1 MVQKQN
7 VTETALQ
14 ELINDVEG
22 VVSSK
27 VKLDDTGNLVEIH
40 ALADKSRNAKQI
52 VRDIQSAVT
61 AKFDLEID
69 HRIISIAQLSCDS
82 VMQKDLR
89 IVFKG
94 MEVASKGLELDVKV
108 MLSHREKDYCG
119 SQKGI
124 NTTTSI
130 NRTIAQATLKA
141 LSDFLNIGEIF
152 VVEDVGTLNIAKTNV
167 VVVAVTCVDKN
178 GEQLLIGSSMNLGD
192 IKEAV
197 VKATLDAV
205 NRRIAKLTGR

>member
-89 IVFKG
+89 IVF
-94 MEVASKGLELDVKV
+94 
-108 MLSHREKDYCG
+108 
-119 SQKGI
+119 
-124 NTTTSI
+124 
-130 NRTIAQATLKA
+130 
-141 LSDFLNIGEIF
+141 
-152 VVEDVGTLNIAKTNV
+152 
-167 VVVAVTCVDKN
+167 
-178 GEQLLIGSSMNLGD
+178 
-192 IKEAV
+192 
-197 VKATLDAV
+197 
-205 NRRIAKLTGR
+205 

>member
-82 VMQKDLR
+82 VMQRDMR

-94 MEVASKGLELDVKV
+94 MEVASKGLEIDVRV
-108 MLSHREKDYCG
+108 ILSHGEKDYCG

-178 GEQLLIGSSMNLGD
+178 GEQLLIGSSMYLGD

-205 NRRIAKLTGR
+205 NRRIAKLTGK

>member
-1 MVQKQN
+1 
-7 VTETALQ
+7 
-14 ELINDVEG
+14 
-22 VVSSK
+22 
-27 VKLDDTGNLVEIH
+27 
-40 ALADKSRNAKQI
+40 

>member
-1 MVQKQN
+1 MAQKQN

-14 ELINDVEG
+14 ELINDIEG
-22 VVSSK
+22 IVSSK

-82 VMQKDLR
+82 VVQRDMR

-94 MEVASKGLELDVKV
+94 MEVASKGLEIDVRV
-108 MLSHREKDYCG
+108 ILSHGEKDYCG

-152 VVEDVGTLNIAKTNV
+152 VVEDVETLNIAKTNV

-205 NRRIAKLTGR
+205 NRRIAKLTGK

>member
-1 MVQKQN
+1 MAQKQN

-14 ELINDVEG
+14 ELINDIEG
-22 VVSSK
+22 IVSSK
-27 VKLDDTGNLVEIH
+27 VKLDDMGNLVEIH

-61 AKFDLEID
+61 AKFDLELD
-69 HRIISIAQLSCDS
+69 HRIISIAQLNCDS
-82 VMQKDLR
+82 VVHREMR

-94 MEVASKGLELDVKV
+94 MEVASKGLEIDVKV
-108 MLSHREKDYCG
+108 ILSHGEKDYCG

-141 LSDFLNIGEIF
+141 LTDFLNIGEIF

-205 NRRIAKLTGR
+205 NRRIAKLMGR

>member
-1 MVQKQN
+1 MAQKQN

-14 ELINDVEG
+14 ELINDIEG
-22 VVSSK
+22 IVSSK

-61 AKFDLEID
+61 AKFNLEID
-69 HRIISIAQLSCDS
+69 HRIISIAQLSCDG
-82 VMQKDLR
+82 VMQRDMR

-94 MEVASKGLELDVKV
+94 MEVASKGLEIDVKV
-108 MLSHREKDYCG
+108 ILSHGEKDYCG

-130 NRTIAQATLKA
+130 SRTIAQATLKA
-141 LSDFLNIGEIF
+141 LTDFLNIGEIF

-205 NRRIAKLTGR
+205 NRRIAKLSGK

>member
-1 MVQKQN
+1 MSQRLPYKNLLMILRV
-7 VTETALQ
+7 
-14 ELINDVEG
+14 I
-22 VVSSK
+22 VSSK

-108 MLSHREKDYCG
+108 MLFTE
-119 SQKGI
+119 
-124 NTTTSI
+124 
-130 NRTIAQATLKA
+130 
-141 LSDFLNIGEIF
+141 
-152 VVEDVGTLNIAKTNV
+152 
-167 VVVAVTCVDKN
+167 
-178 GEQLLIGSSMNLGD
+178 
-192 IKEAV
+192 
-197 VKATLDAV
+197 
-205 NRRIAKLTGR
+205 RRITAAVKRVLTRLPA